1 MIVIY
6 NQDKV
11 LLVKRKNTNYFKNY
25 YGLPGGKI
33 ENGETPEEA
42 AKRELLEETGIS
54 LIKTYQLPKKF
65 YMEVVE
71 KNGKIKKFVGY
82 VFLGIEW
89 AGKLTKTKETEPVW
103 VNLKDLEKFKLL
115 PNTKE
120 AIQLA
125 MKYVRILK

>member
-1 MIVIY
+1 M
-6 NQDKV
+6 
-11 LLVKRKNTNYFKNY
+11 
-25 YGLPGGKI
+25 PGGKI